1 MLRSGEWTTGRCSW
15 KWGFDRNM
23 TDLALET
30 KALTKR
36 FRANVVVDRLTI
48 SVERGDIYG
57 FLGPNGAGKSTTL
70 RMLLGLVR
78 PTSGVIKYPVRRSGW
93 EYLKAPTRVGAII
106 ETPAF
111 YENFSGRRN
120 LQLLAS
126 LSGGVQAKRL
136 EEVLEIVDLRDRA
149 RDPVKVYSYG
159 MRQRLGIAQALLPT
173 PDLIILDEPTNGLDP
188 QGIHE
193 TRELIRRLREELK
206 LTVLLSSHLL
216 TEVEQLCNRVGIIH
230 KGNLLYEGEPEALR
244 GSSGR
249 FKVRVD
255 NLPAATELLTSV
267 PGVVVSQNGSAFLR
281 IDADIETIPEVNE
294 LLVTNGI
301 RVYELTP
308 IQESLE
314 EAFLRLTNGDV
325 APQMAAAPA
334 VGKTDAA
341 D

>member
-1 MLRSGEWTTGRCSW
+1 
-15 KWGFDRNM
+15 M

-30 KALTKR
+30 KGLTKR

-78 PTSGVIKYPVRRSGW
+78 PTSGVIKYPVRGSGW

-126 LSGGVQAKRL
+126 LSGGVQSKRL

-173 PDLIILDEPTNGLDP
+173 PELIILDEPTNGLDP

-244 GSSGR
+244 GPAGR
-249 FKVRVD
+249 FKMRVD

-267 PGVVVSQNGSAFLR
+267 PGVVVNQNGSTFLR
-281 IDADIETIPEVNE
+281 IDADVETIPEVNE

-308 IQESLE
+308 TQESLE

-325 APQMAAAPA
+325 ASQIAVTRAA
-334 VGKTDAA
+334 GKTDAA